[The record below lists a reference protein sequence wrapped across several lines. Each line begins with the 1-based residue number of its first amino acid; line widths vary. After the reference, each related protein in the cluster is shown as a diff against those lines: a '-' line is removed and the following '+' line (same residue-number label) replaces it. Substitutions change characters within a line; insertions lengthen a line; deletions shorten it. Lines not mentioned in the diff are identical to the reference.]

1 MTKEIVISR
10 FASRFRTEIFEEAF
24 MKYFWDKIQKSTV
37 FQPKKIRRKYKMGT
51 QDDIER
57 YFPKVEKEYWCTYT
71 SDGISNWYFEVALRL
86 ADTLELDIW
95 LAESTI

>member
-1 MTKEIVISR
+1 
-10 FASRFRTEIFEEAF
+10 
-24 MKYFWDKIQKSTV
+24 
-37 FQPKKIRRKYKMGT
+37 MGT

-71 SDGISNWYFEVALRL
+71 PDGISNWYFEVALWL
-86 ADTLELDIW
+86 ADALGLDIL

>member
-1 MTKEIVISR
+1 
-10 FASRFRTEIFEEAF
+10 
-24 MKYFWDKIQKSTV
+24 
-37 FQPKKIRRKYKMGT
+37 MGA

-71 SDGISNWYFEVALRL
+71 PDGISNWYFEVALWL
-86 ADTLELDIW
+86 ADALGLDIL